1 MSKIRIRKLKK
12 GDAGDMSRIDAA
24 ITKTRSTLDYNRI
37 VDEEVRR
44 SGDASFVAEQDD
56 KVVGYMI
63 SYIASG
69 NFGIDKSAWI
79 AMFGVD
85 PKFMGQGIGRSLAEK
100 IFKVY
105 KGKGIT
111 HVFTSVSWDSTDL
124 LSFFKTLGFD
134 RSDFINLRKILD

>member
-1 MSKIRIRKLKK
+1 VSKIRIRKLKK
-12 GDAGDMSRIDAA
+12 GDAEGISRIDAA

-63 SYIASG
+63 SYISSG

-105 KGKGIT
+105 RGKGIT

-124 LSFFKTLGFD
+124 LSFFKTIGFD

>member
-1 MSKIRIRKLKK
+1 MSRIRIRKLRK
-12 GDAGDMSRIDAA
+12 GDAGDLGRIDTA
-24 ITKTRSTLDYNRI
+24 ITKTRSTLDFKRI
-37 VDEEVRR
+37 VDEEVKR
-44 SGDASFVAEQDD
+44 SGDASFVAEHENQ
-56 KVVGYMI
+56 VVGYMI
-63 SYIASG
+63 SYISSG